1 MRLVDW
7 INVSALV
14 AAVATGAFYI
24 GTLDSRVERVERR
37 LGTVENGL
45 DEVEN
50 RLNFLGETLGSAAS
64 KIDEAVRMLA
74 SIAETSER
82 TDQQVFVT
90 RVPVVIHT
98 SGQTSPTWAELPKYL
113 APRVP
118 DPAQEYSL
126 ETRCPPRNRPV
137 AAWHEVTG
145 SYPGGTMYTIDPNT
159 DGENVTLTVRA
170 REGRS
175 GYAYVDVLVL
185 CRSVG

>member
-14 AAVATGAFYI
+14 GVVATGAFYI
-24 GTLDSRVERVERR
+24 GTLDSRVVAVESR
-37 LGTVENGL
+37 LG
-45 DEVEN
+45 EVED
-50 RLNFLGETLGSAAS
+50 RLNFLGDTLESTAS

-74 SIAETSER
+74 SVAETPER
-82 TDQQVFVT
+82 TDQQVLVT

-98 SGQTSPTWAELPKYL
+98 SGQTSPGWAELPKYL

-126 ETRCPPRNRPV
+126 ETRCPPRHRPV

-159 DGENVTLTVRA
+159 DGENVTLAVRA
-170 REGRS
+170 RERRS
-175 GYAYVDVLVL
+175 GYAYVDILVL